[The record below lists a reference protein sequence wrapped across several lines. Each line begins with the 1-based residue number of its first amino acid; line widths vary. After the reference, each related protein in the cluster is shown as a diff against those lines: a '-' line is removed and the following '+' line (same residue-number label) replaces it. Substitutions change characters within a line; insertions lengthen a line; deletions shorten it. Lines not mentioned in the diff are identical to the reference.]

1 MGATK
6 TFDVV
11 TKYTGALRPR
21 HCYVRSDGSEGPSIE
36 INVEDVE
43 ECREAASLLYA
54 LIFDAH
60 DVVAN
65 EIFSSRTLSKRE
77 IAAQK
82 NYRLLMAVMHRVKSQ
97 SVDRIAAD
105 LAKENDGLPP
115 ELKYGPTG
123 TTSQSTMAKQ
133 IRRLIKATRR

>member
-1 MGATK
+1 MGTTK
-6 TFDVV
+6 TFDIVSKD
-11 TKYTGALRPR
+11 TDGLRTR
-21 HCYVRSDGSEGPSIE
+21 YYYIRSDGSEGPSIN

-54 LIFDAH
+54 LIFDV
-60 DVVAN
+60 DDLGLVAN
-65 EIFSSRTLSKRE
+65 QIFSTRMLSKRE

-82 NYRLLMAVMHRVKSQ
+82 NYRLLIAVMHRVKSQ
-97 SVDRIAAD
+97 SLDQIAAD

-123 TTSQSTMAKQ
+123 TTS
-133 IRRLIKATRR
+133 